1 MTARMRTTAL
11 TFAIALAVLA
21 WGACSHNNPADQT
34 TATPAATP
42 ANSAGASGSSATT
55 TASSSRRERTR
66 RRAESQGGQASDG
79 SSAAATSSAPPAPQP
94 VTIPSGT
101 ALSVR
106 LSQALSSDR
115 SAAGDSFAG
124 VISSPVAIGDQVVI
138 PRGASVS
145 GTVSLAASS
154 GHIKGRSE
162 LALKI
167 TQISYNGQ
175 SYDVN
180 GRWSEVGPSRGSRSA
195 KAIGGGAGLGALVG
209 ALAGGGKGAA
219 IGALAGAG
227 AGVAGEELTK
237 PKQISLPAETVVHF
251 VLSAPVQV
259 TPATAVIQ

>member
-11 TFAIALAVLA
+11 TFAIALALLA

-42 ANSAGASGSSATT
+42 ANSTGASGSSATT
-55 TASSSRRERTR
+55 TASGSRRERTR
-66 RRAESQGGQASDG
+66 RRAESRSAQDN
-79 SSAAATSSAPPAPQP
+79 SAAPTSSAPPAPQP

-101 ALSVR
+101 AISVR
-106 LSQALSSDR
+106 LSQALSSDH
-115 SAAGDSFAG
+115 SAAGESFAG
-124 VISSPVAIGDQVVI
+124 VISSPVVIGDQVVI

-162 LALKI
+162 LALRI

-251 VLSAPVQV
+251 VLSAPVEV